1 MSAEGAAD
9 IPLPREPDDP
19 YPGDDVDEDEG
30 EHHSDKARL
39 RHGTLHKLQKAAKR
53 VGAMAALEETYHRR
67 TRFMCAPGE
76 RVDLCVDADDDMA
89 HGFGRRWLKPEQILR
104 VEAYFHEPRKMM
116 IFDAWMVMACSF
128 WTAGWYLQSIELFA
142 VCFAIGFIP
151 PSILIVLTANITLL
165 KRLHKEFNLWYTCG
179 NMLIFSACMPFI
191 CPHMSLGQ
199 VVMQIVGQLYS
210 VWLYC
215 VIDSVQVS
223 RRFKLMFATWILGYW
238 SSFYHYLAN
247 NEAPWAASP
256 TFVNVTLPGT
266 TQTASLDLNLLGE
279 AALVNSIAFTMQ
291 QAWKILKNPRSATVL
306 NLVPGVK
313 WDPFLADQPDEEVI
327 LRAAHDQR
335 LTLLPGHTVA
345 IELKPKDNLAHA
357 LCR

>member
-1 MSAEGAAD
+1 
-9 IPLPREPDDP
+9 
-19 YPGDDVDEDEG
+19 
-30 EHHSDKARL
+30 
-39 RHGTLHKLQKAAKR
+39 
-53 VGAMAALEETYHRR
+53 
-67 TRFMCAPGE
+67 
-76 RVDLCVDADDDMA
+76 VDADDDMA
-89 HGFGRRWLKPEQILR
+89 HGFGRRWLNPEQILR

-116 IFDAWMVMACSF
+116 IFDAWMVMAASF

-223 RRFKLMFATWILGYW
+223 RRFKLMFAAWNLIYW
-238 SSFYHYLAN
+238 SSFYYFLMSKKP
-247 NEAPWAASP
+247 PWAAIS
-256 TFVNVTLPGT
+256 VNVTLPGQN
-266 TQTASLDLNLLGE
+266 TQTVRFDLNLLGE
-279 AALVNSIAFTMQ
+279 AALLNCASFTML
-291 QAWKILKNPRSATVL
+291 QAWKILKNPRSATLL

-335 LTLLPGHTVA
+335 LTLLPGQTVA